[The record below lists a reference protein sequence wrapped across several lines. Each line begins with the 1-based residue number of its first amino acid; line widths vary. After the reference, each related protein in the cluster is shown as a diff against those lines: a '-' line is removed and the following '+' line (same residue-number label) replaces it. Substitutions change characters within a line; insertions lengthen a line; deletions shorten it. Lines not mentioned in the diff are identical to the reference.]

1 MNSYTHITFSI
12 KIEVAINQVL
22 WTNCS
27 IFYQRAYRC
36 IEFRKVNIRSTIND
50 TQVNT
55 VEIEYSFFSTN
66 WLLRSIFYVVN
77 RTSLRINEFSPL
89 IINHTRNTTVFI
101 YIETTFADCLNVRN
115 VINGVDN
122 NKSICKLY
130 GTFEE
135 FTSIFQEI
143 ESIFVYFSTSNQF
156 TVFSRSKTYKAFN
169 HVHISSSSYSST
181 VSHSR
186 ALFNLARVIIS
197 RLGSVSAPAL
207 L

>member
-1 MNSYTHITFSI
+1 MT
-12 KIEVAINQVL
+12 INQVL

-55 VEIEYSFFSTN
+55 VEIEYTFSSTS
-66 WLLRSIFYVVN
+66 WLLRSIFYIVD
-77 RTSLRINEFSPL
+77 RTGFRINEFSPL
-89 IINHTRNTTVFI
+89 IINHSSNATIFI
-101 YIETTFADCLNVRN
+101 YIETSFTNCFNIRD
-115 VINGVDN
+115 VINGFDSD
-122 NKSICKLY
+122 KSICKLY

-135 FTSIFQEI
+135 FASIFQEI

-156 TVFSRSKTYKAFN
+156 TVFSCSKTYKAFN